1 MAPQAPAP
9 PAQGEV
15 LPPKQGLRTVRAF
28 GVGTDTGAFP
38 PVEGPDVGPGSLPPV
53 GSAPVEPPPGF
64 FSTKVSPSTVLG
76 SSVAVAGTAEAI
88 ANYYACLQ
96 EGHSEYDCMKETGVG
111 AAEGMVPVA
120 GGALVGAGV
129 GWYTGAGVI
138 AGAAVGA
145 TVTGAVLAVPATL
158 YGAYY
163 VSKRLGEA
171 PAVAADK
178 KLADQQAINAS
189 LLPRALQELDTI
201 FQNEETALESLQVAA
216 MAAGRAAA
224 SRSADVQKALD
235 DATSGLAALRGFANG
250 LIGSFNARCA
260 TINAATADF
269 QALAGKADIYRKY
282 EQDAEWLATHASDAC
297 PTPAAAAE
305 RAARLQSAQ
314 TGATEVAQ
322 WAEQLRAKQADLV
335 ALKSGM
341 DADLQA
347 MDRADEME
355 GQVVTAVGRVTSL
368 ISGYQADV
376 DKYNGLRTEFQ
387 QRLAVL
393 RDKVEHLP
401 DAVPNPPADFARLT
415 ATMMASWRDRLAEFS
430 GVGADVPLAPPS
442 ADAQASAVNAR
453 IEAENLIS
461 ALRAAA
467 DACGVD
473 TGADAVNTANGLAAS
488 IAAGLAAAGNAP
500 QTTASCPSPNQPQG
514 QPPAGSV
521 TGADAS
527 NVTGFEPVKTDEKT
541 VGQPPTGATTGTDT
555 KPPAGATGTDATN
568 PTGAGQT
575 GFEPTKTDERTAP
588 TGAGQGITLAG
599 TTASDRDPCRRRH
612 DPAPQLVGRRSLRP
626 GRTRGGLAPV
636 RDEHAR
642 EPRAMPWARPEH
654 LRRDHHR
661 LRRPI
666 HEERQPVRGP
676 LRARQQTRRVQCNRL
691 VQRISP

>member
-1 MAPQAPAP
+1 M
-9 PAQGEV
+9 
-15 LPPKQGLRTVRAF
+15 
-28 GVGTDTGAFP
+28 
-38 PVEGPDVGPGSLPPV
+38 
-53 GSAPVEPPPGF
+53 
-64 FSTKVSPSTVLG
+64 
-76 SSVAVAGTAEAI
+76 
-88 ANYYACLQ
+88 
-96 EGHSEYDCMKETGVG
+96 
-111 AAEGMVPVA
+111 
-120 GGALVGAGV
+120 
-129 GWYTGAGVI
+129 
-138 AGAAVGA
+138 
-145 TVTGAVLAVPATL
+145 
-158 YGAYY
+158 
-163 VSKRLGEA
+163 
-171 PAVAADK
+171 
-178 KLADQQAINAS
+178 
-189 LLPRALQELDTI
+189 
-201 FQNEETALESLQVAA
+201 
-216 MAAGRAAA
+216 
-224 SRSADVQKALD
+224 
-235 DATSGLAALRGFANG
+235 
-250 LIGSFNARCA
+250 
-260 TINAATADF
+260 
-269 QALAGKADIYRKY
+269 
-282 EQDAEWLATHASDAC
+282 
-297 PTPAAAAE
+297 
-305 RAARLQSAQ
+305 
-314 TGATEVAQ
+314 
-322 WAEQLRAKQADLV
+322 EQLREKQDELV

-599 TTASDRDPCRRRH
+599 TTASDQIRADGATTQPRSSSVGVPSDPGELEGDWLQCGMNTPENHARCLGRARNTSGGTITGFVVRFTKSGSQYAGRFAPGSRLGEYSATDWFNAYRPEDEKFRLTRTSSNKYRRVGVRVLL
-612 DPAPQLVGRRSLRP
+612 PAGYRP
-626 GRTRGGLAPV
+626 GFLA
-636 RDEHAR
+636 
-642 EPRAMPWARPEH
+642 
-654 LRRDHHR
+654 
-661 LRRPI
+661 
-666 HEERQPVRGP
+666 
-676 LRARQQTRRVQCNRL
+676 
-691 VQRISP
+691 